1 VSTDPA
7 HSLSDSLAVDVS
19 GGTPVAVEGTDCPL
33 FAIELDPDEAR
44 EEFRQFAVRAPCLD
58 PPHE

>member
-1 VSTDPA
+1 
-7 HSLSDSLAVDVS
+7 
-19 GGTPVAVEGTDCPL
+19 VAVEGTDCPL